1 MKLLVLICIIH
12 QVFGFSLKGL
22 FSSLKKFDPT
32 STRSGARATSEQP
45 RPYQY
50 GTPRPYDAKSL
61 KAAFDQF
68 PNGVG
73 DPKYIEDLLKEAKRI
88 PGGHKI
94 ALDNFNLFLKNGMH
108 SSDSVKTFRAFMDN
122 IDSMVDPKLYSVARI
137 NKKYDILGKAR
148 NTKGIDRKM
157 TGEIER
163 YRKIFNYEHKP
174 DYMWEYDGDG
184 FTSVVLMETKVMNQ
198 RIYDLAIKRNDRKMI
213 AFLQSKSRPKF
224 FP

>member
-1 MKLLVLICIIH
+1 
-12 QVFGFSLKGL
+12 
-22 FSSLKKFDPT
+22 
-32 STRSGARATSEQP
+32 
-45 RPYQY
+45 
-50 GTPRPYDAKSL
+50 
-61 KAAFDQF
+61 
-68 PNGVG
+68 
-73 DPKYIEDLLKEAKRI
+73 
-88 PGGHKI
+88 
-94 ALDNFNLFLKNGMH
+94 
-108 SSDSVKTFRAFMDN
+108 
-122 IDSMVDPKLYSVARI
+122 MVDPFSSSVARI